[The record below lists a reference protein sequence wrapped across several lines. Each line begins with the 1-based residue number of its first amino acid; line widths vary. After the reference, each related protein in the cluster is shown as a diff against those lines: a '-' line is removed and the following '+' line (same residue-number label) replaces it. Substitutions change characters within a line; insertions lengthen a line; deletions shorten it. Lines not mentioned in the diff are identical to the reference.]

1 MDQSE
6 TGSDIA
12 NARVR
17 ATHAASRRALLRG
30 GLAASAAVIAAP
42 SAGFFARSAQAQA
55 PGPTTWVGT
64 WGASPIRPLPRNNL
78 PPRFTNQT
86 LRQIVRI
93 SAGGDQVRVR
103 LSNEYGTTPLAIGA
117 AHVALAGTGPAVDAA
132 SNRPLTFGG
141 KPSVTIPPGAPVL
154 SDAVDLRV
162 APLASLAIS
171 FFLPNATD
179 VTTAHP
185 TGAQTA
191 FLSPNGNF
199 SAATDMPVEA
209 RYVNRFFLAKVLVRA
224 AGRIP
229 TVVTFGDSITDGAL
243 STPDTNNRWPDHLA
257 RRLAAD
263 PANQVAVVN
272 AGIGGNRLL
281 FDGAGQSALAR
292 FDRDVLSVPGVT
304 HATVMVGINDI
315 GWPGT
320 ALAPDSESATVDEMI
335 TGYQQLIARAQARG
349 VTIIGC
355 TLTPFEG
362 TTLQGIPGY
371 YSAEKEAKRAAVNQW
386 IRAARAFDAVIDFDQ
401 VIRDPASPGKMQA
414 AYNGGDWLHPGDA
427 GYRAMGESIDLALF
441 RRT

>member
-1 MDQSE
+1 MNRSE
-6 TGSDIA
+6 LGS
-12 NARVR
+12 
-17 ATHAASRRALLRG
+17 ASRRAILRG
-30 GLAASAAVIAAP
+30 GLAASAAALAAP
-42 SAGFFARSAQAQA
+42 GAALIIRPAQAQTQA
-55 PGPTTWVGT
+55 GATWIGT

-78 PPRFTNQT
+78 PPRFANQT
-86 LRQIVRI
+86 VRQIVRI

-103 LSNEYGTTPLAIGA
+103 LSNEYGATPLTIGA
-117 AHVALAGTGPAVDAA
+117 AHVALAGVGPAIDAA

-185 TGAQTA
+185 TGVQTG

-199 SAATDMPVEA
+199 SAAPDMPVEA
-209 RYVNRFFLAKVLVRA
+209 RYVNRFFLAGVLTRA
-224 AGRIP
+224 PGRMP
-229 TVVTFGDSITDGAL
+229 VVVPFGDSITDGTL
-243 STPDTNNRWPDHLA
+243 STPDSNNRWPDHLA
-257 RRLAAD
+257 RRLLAD
-263 PANQVAVVN
+263 PANPGAVVN

-292 FDRDVLSVPGVT
+292 FDRDVLAVPGVT
-304 HATVMVGINDI
+304 HTTIMVGINDI

-320 ALAPDSESATVDEMI
+320 PLAPDSETATVDDMI
-335 TGYQQLIARAQARG
+335 TGYQQLIARAHARG
-349 VTIIGC
+349 VTIFGC

-362 TTLQGIPGY
+362 TTLAGIAGY
-371 YSAEKEAKRAAVNQW
+371 YSPEKEAKRAAVNQW
-386 IRAARAFDAVIDFDQ
+386 IRTSRAFDAVIDFDQ

-414 AYNGGDWLHPGDA
+414 AFNGGDWLHPGDA

>member
-1 MDQSE
+1 ME
-6 TGSDIA
+6 PSDA
-12 NARVR
+12 LSNAVPASSGRQ
-17 ATHAASRRALLRG
+17 HAASRRALLRG
-30 GLAASAAVIAAP
+30 GLAASAIAIAAP
-42 SAGFFARSAQAQA
+42 GSVIFARRAQAQA
-55 PGPTTWVGT
+55 PATWVGT
-64 WGASPIRPLPRNNL
+64 WGASPLRPLPRQGL
-78 PPRFTNQT
+78 PPRFANQT

-93 SAGGDQVRVR
+93 SAGGDQLRVR

-117 AHVALAGTGPAVDAA
+117 AHVALAGAGPTIDPA

-141 KPSVTIPPGAPVL
+141 RQSVTIPPGAPVL
-154 SDAVDLRV
+154 SDAVDLR
-162 APLASLAIS
+162 ATPLASLAIS
-171 FFLPNATD
+171 FYLPNQTE

-199 SAATDMPVEA
+199 SAAAEMPVEA

-224 AGRIP
+224 PGRIP

-243 STPDTNNRWPDHLA
+243 STPDSNNRWPDHLA
-257 RRLAAD
+257 RRLLAD
-263 PANQVAVVN
+263 PVNPAAVVN

-281 FDGAGQSALAR
+281 TDGAGQSALAR

-320 ALAPDSESATVDEMI
+320 VLAPESEAVTVEDLI
-335 TGYQQLIARAQARG
+335 QGYQLLIGRAHARG

-371 YSAEKEAKRAAVNQW
+371 YSAEKEVKRAAVNQW
-386 IRAARAFDAVIDFDQ
+386 IRTSRAFDAVIDFDQ
-401 VIRDPASPGKMQA
+401 VIRDPASPGRMQA

-427 GYRAMGESIDLALF
+427 GYRAMGEAVDLALF